1 MNRLKKRHMTKF
13 DYNIRL
19 FSVVSGLLFVAVLA
33 FVSPI
38 LSNINSSLEKT
49 NNAIKIQYLENNFS
63 KYENSIE
70 VSSSIENN

>member
-49 NNAIKIQYLENNFS
+49 NNAIKIQYLENNYS
-63 KYENSIE
+63 KYDNSID
-70 VSSSIENN
+70 VYSNLND